1 MVCKMSSGG
10 AVVLAMVVMVPT
22 IAQKPDEREPPPSQ
36 TVTSPRPGTLQPLD
50 LRSLWNSPTLIERI
64 TAKADLERAPRGDGL
79 LPGARLQDGDP
90 EVSHI
95 AVAVL
100 IAVLIIFVATKAFSG
115 GNEIR

>member
-1 MVCKMSSGG
+1 MRIRMLWASV
-10 AVVLAMVVMVPT
+10 AALTVVVTVPT
-22 IAQKPDEREPPPSQ
+22 IAQKPNDRESPPSKA
-36 TVTSPRPGTLQPLD
+36 VTAEPSSAVQALN
-50 LRSLWNSPTLIERI
+50 LRSLWNAPALIERI

-79 LPGARLQDGDP
+79 LPGARLQDGEP

-100 IAVLIIFVATKAFSG
+100 VAVLIIFVATKAFSG